1 MMKIVLLE
9 RINKLGQMGDIV
21 DVRSGYARNFL
32 LPQKKA
38 LRATK
43 DNIDYFKEQ
52 KSILEAKN
60 LENKKEAEGAKT
72 KLDGKSF
79 ILIRSASDT
88 GALYGSVS
96 SKDIKEI
103 VTADGIEI
111 SKNQIN
117 LEKPIK
123 ELGIYKVSVRLHSE
137 ISSEIFINVARSV
150 DEAKLQE
157 TGKKVNNTD
166 FSANA
171 EEETVIRNMFE
182 DETMAEKISDQKEES
197 DDRENS
203 TDSKKQTL
211 KSVSSETSSNNSSGE
226 EVNTFKDQK

>member
-1 MMKIVLLE
+1 MKIVLLE

-60 LENKKEAEGAKT
+60 LENKKEAESAKT
-72 KLDGKSF
+72 IIDGKSF

-96 SKDIKEI
+96 SKDINEI

-123 ELGIYKVSVRLHSE
+123 ELGIYKISVRLHSE
-137 ISSEIFINVARSV
+137 ISSEIFINVARSI

-157 TGKKVNNTD
+157 IGKKVNNTD
-166 FSANA
+166 FSENA
-171 EEETVIRNMFE
+171 EEETVIKNMFE
-182 DETMAEKISDQKEES
+182 DETMAEKISNQKEET
-197 DDRENS
+197 DDIENS

-211 KSVSSETSSNNSSGE
+211 ESVSSETSSNNSSE
-226 EVNTFKDQK
+226 EEENISKDQK

>member
-1 MMKIVLLE
+1 MKIVLLE
-9 RINKLGQMGDIV
+9 RINKLGQMGDII

-32 LPQKKA
+32 LPRKKA

-43 DNIDYFKEQ
+43 ENMNYFKEQ

-96 SKDIKEI
+96 SKDINEI
-103 VTADGIEI
+103 VSADGIEI

-123 ELGIYKVSVRLHSE
+123 ELGIYKVSLSLHSD
-137 ISSEIFINVARSV
+137 ISSEIFINVARSA

-157 TGKKVNNTD
+157 TGKRVNNTD
-166 FSANA
+166 FSENA
-171 EEETVIRNMFE
+171 EEEPVIKNMFE
-182 DETMAEKISDQKEES
+182 DETMAEKISNQKEES
-197 DDRENS
+197 EDRETS
-203 TDSKKQTL
+203 IDSKKQTL
-211 KSVSSETSSNNSSGE
+211 KRVSSEISSDNSSE
-226 EVNTFKDQK
+226 E

>member
-1 MMKIVLLE
+1 MKIVLLE

-96 SKDIKEI
+96 SKDINEI

-137 ISSEIFINVARSV
+137 ISSEILINVARSV

-157 TGKKVNNTD
+157 TGKKVYNTD
-166 FSANA
+166 FSENA
-171 EEETVIRNMFE
+171 EKETVIKNMFE
-182 DETMAEKISDQKEES
+182 DETMAEKISNQKEES
-197 DDRENS
+197 DEREDS

-211 KSVSSETSSNNSSGE
+211 KSVSSETSSNNSSVQE
-226 EVNTFKDQK
+226 ENISKDQK

>member
-1 MMKIVLLE
+1 MKIVLLE

-32 LPQKKA
+32 LPFKKA

-43 DNIDYFKEQ
+43 ENIDFFKEQ

-60 LENKKEAEGAKT
+60 LENKKEAEVVKAKI
-72 KLDGKSF
+72 DGKSF

-96 SKDIKEI
+96 SKDINEI
-103 VTADGIEI
+103 VSADGIEI
-111 SKNQIN
+111 SKNQIK

-123 ELGIYKVSVRLHSE
+123 ELGVYKIIVSLHSD
-137 ISSEIFINVARSV
+137 ISAEIFINVARSV

-157 TGKKVNNTD
+157 IGKKVNNTD
-166 FSANA
+166 FSENA
-171 EEETVIRNMFE
+171 EEETVIKNMFE
-182 DETMAEKISDQKEES
+182 DETMAEKISNQKEES

-211 KSVSSETSSNNSSGE
+211 KSVSSETSSNNSSE
-226 EVNTFKDQK
+226 EEENISKDQK

>member
-1 MMKIVLLE
+1 MKIVLLE

-32 LPQKKA
+32 LHKKKL

-43 DNIDYFKEQ
+43 DNMITL
-52 KSILEAKN
+52 KSKN
-60 LENKKEAEGAKT
+60 LSQKQKIQKIKKKQGAKT

-137 ISSEIFINVARSV
+137 ISSEIFINVARSI

-157 TGKKVNNTD
+157 KGKKVNNTD
-166 FSANA
+166 FSENA
-171 EEETVIRNMFE
+171 EEETVIKNMFE
-182 DETMAEKISDQKEES
+182 DETMAEKISNQKEET
-197 DDRENS
+197 DDIENS

-211 KSVSSETSSNNSSGE
+211 ESVSSETSSNNSSE
-226 EVNTFKDQK
+226 EEENISKDQK

>member
-1 MMKIVLLE
+1 MKIVLLE

-32 LPQKKA
+32 LPFKKA

-43 DNIDYFKEQ
+43 ENIDFFKEQ

-60 LENKKEAEGAKT
+60 LENKKEAEVVKAKI
-72 KLDGKSF
+72 DGKSF

-96 SKDIKEI
+96 SKDINEI
-103 VTADGIEI
+103 VSADGIEI

-137 ISSEIFINVARSV
+137 ISSEIFINVARSI

-157 TGKKVNNTD
+157 KGKKVNNTD
-166 FSANA
+166 FSENA
-171 EEETVIRNMFE
+171 EEETVIKNMFE
-182 DETMAEKISDQKEES
+182 DETMAEKISNQKEET
-197 DDRENS
+197 DDIENS

-211 KSVSSETSSNNSSGE
+211 ESVSSETSSNNSSE
-226 EVNTFKDQK
+226 EEENISKDQK

>member
-1 MMKIVLLE
+1 MKIVLLE

-96 SKDIKEI
+96 SKDINEI

-137 ISSEIFINVARSV
+137 ISSEIFINVARSIE
-150 DEAKLQE
+150 EAKLQE
-157 TGKKVNNTD
+157 KGKELNNTD
-166 FSANA
+166 LSESV
-171 EEETVIRNMFE
+171 EEKALIKNMFE
-182 DETMAEKISDQKEES
+182 DETMAEKISNQKEET
-197 DDRENS
+197 DDIENS

-211 KSVSSETSSNNSSGE
+211 ESVSSETSSNNSSE
-226 EVNTFKDQK
+226 EEENISKDQK

>member
-1 MMKIVLLE
+1 MKIVLLE

-60 LENKKEAEGAKT
+60 LENKKEAESAKT
-72 KLDGKSF
+72 IIDGKSF

-96 SKDIKEI
+96 SKDINEI

-157 TGKKVNNTD
+157 IGKKVNNTD
-166 FSANA
+166 FSENA
-171 EEETVIRNMFE
+171 EEETVIKNMFE
-182 DETMAEKISDQKEES
+182 DETMAEKISNQKEET
-197 DDRENS
+197 DDIENS

-211 KSVSSETSSNNSSGE
+211 ESVSSETSSNNSSE
-226 EVNTFKDQK
+226 EEENISKDQK